1 MANPVLIRELRGRWR
16 RPITHI
22 ILFAYGAVLALLMG
36 LVYNANVSGVN
47 LANDGA
53 SRLLGRNLFS
63 SFLTVQIGVW
73 MLLAAALTAPSIA
86 GERERGLLQGILLS
100 PVTPGAIVRGKLV
113 SSLWFIALLLLVPM
127 PIISICFSLGGL
139 SPQEF
144 IVSFLLLGSTA
155 VSGACLGLAVSACNR
170 RSDTAL
176 MSAFAITL
184 TLCWPPVLV
193 SMTFER
199 DYFIVG
205 AVLCMIYQAILTAA
219 ALGVTTDALNSVLPE
234 REGEFGFNLEPLST
248 PLSATLTAGVN
259 SDTSQNAAANKP
271 VKTWKDTPLSARIN
285 FKNPVLQREVR
296 ARLRRRANESADEY
310 YEQRGVDSIVV
321 IISLSL
327 TLGWTAFLFG
337 SGPVL
342 GVLWLLGAMIISAV
356 SGALSF
362 VREREQKTLQPL
374 LMSLL
379 SPGEVL
385 FGKMGAACF
394 ISALYVGPFLSMVLL
409 GLSNNWLMMPLMLLL
424 GIGAIW
430 CGAAIGLSLSWIC
443 RQSGVAVA
451 SSLAAGAT
459 MFLLTFFLSMN
470 MFTRP
475 VPVPGILNAKAPILV
490 STPIMILFHYA
501 LPVTGFWLLVGAL
514 MLMLVRMQLNP
525 KVLEKDGASIWSRD
539 LTKEH

>member
-47 LANDGA
+47 LASEGA

-127 PIISICFSLGGL
+127 PILSLCFSLGGL

-144 IVSFLLLGSTA
+144 VISFFLLGSTA
-155 VSGACLGLAVSACNR
+155 ISGACLGLAVSACNR
-170 RSDTAL
+170 RSDAAL

-199 DYFIVG
+199 DYFMVG
-205 AVLCMIYQAILTAA
+205 AVLCIIYQAILTAA
-219 ALGVTTDALNSVLPE
+219 ALGVAIDALNGVLPE
-234 REGEFGFNLEPLST
+234 REAEFGHNLAPLPT
-248 PLSATLTAGVN
+248 PVSASLTTGVISN
-259 SDTSQNAAANKP
+259 ISQNAAANRSA
-271 VKTWKDTPLSARIN
+271 KTWKDTRLSARIN
-285 FKNPVLQREVR
+285 FTNPVLQREVR
-296 ARLRRRANESADEY
+296 ARLRRRADESVEEY
-310 YEQRGVDSIVV
+310 YEQQGVDYIVLV
-321 IISLSL
+321 VFLTL
-327 TLGWTAFLFG
+327 TLGLTAFSFG

-342 GVLWLLGAMIISAV
+342 GVFWLLGAMVISAL
-356 SGALSF
+356 SGALTF
-362 VREREQKTLQPL
+362 VREREQHTLQPL

-385 FGKMGAACF
+385 LGKMGAACLLG
-394 ISALYVGPFLSMVLL
+394 ALYSAPFLPLVLL
-409 GLSNNWLMMPLMLLL
+409 SSFKNWALVPLILLL
-424 GIGAIW
+424 GTGAIW

-443 RQSGVAVA
+443 RQAGVAVA
-451 SSLAAGAT
+451 SSLAAAAT
-459 MFLLTFFLSMN
+459 AFAFSWKLTVYWSPAY
-470 MFTRP
+470 TIRTWP
-475 VPVPGILNAKAPILV
+475 VI
-490 STPIMILFHYA
+490 FYYA
-501 LPVTGFWLLVGAL
+501 LPVTVLWLLGGTL
-514 MLMLVRMQLNP
+514 LLLIVRVQLNP
-525 KVLEKDGASIWSRD
+525 KVLQKDGASIWSRD
-539 LTKEH
+539 LTKEN